1 MDEQARQQA
10 FVSALVTEHFV
21 LQSARSTTVTEAN
34 GRAAIY
40 LTSVSSA
47 LVAFGF
53 VAQVANQLDPFMAA
67 VLPALFVL
75 GVFTFIRLVEN
86 SIENLVFL
94 EQIQRIRG
102 YYAGLV
108 PEARAFFA
116 SGTRTPPESPARAG
130 ADGTDQGEMAAALA
144 STGIGASRVEMLF
157 TAASMVGAVNSI
169 LGGVGIALLVRWA
182 AGIDTAG
189 AVLVGVVATP
199 GGVRVAPCLGEQAG
213 RRGPGVAPGGP
224 PRPWSAAVTDA
235 RRRSKPTRGQDK
247 LGESFHS
254 LMTWTDARACRP
266 IIADPSRPGPPHLY
280 TEVPL
285 VLGFTTRQALRQT
298 VDDRSNGRLHL
309 DPAQAG

>member
-116 SGTRTPPESPARAG
+116 SGTRMPSGSPAGAG
-130 ADGTDQGEMAAALA
+130 VDGTDQGEMATALA
-144 STGIGASRVEMLF
+144 STGWAPRGWRCCSPRPAWWARSTASWVESGSRCWCGGRPASTPPARCWSGWWPPWWCSGCTLSGRAGEATRPWGGARR
-157 TAASMVGAVNSI
+157 A
-169 LGGVGIALLVRWA
+169 A
-182 AGIDTAG
+182 AGVVGRGDTYNSSKWGPHAG
-189 AVLVGVVATP
+189 EEACPMATGGGSAVLVADGHDGP
-199 GGVRVAPCLGEQAG
+199 LGAP
-213 RRGPGVAPGGP
+213 RRHPDHPSP
-224 PRPWSAAVTDA
+224 PRLRADRHP
-235 RRRSKPTRGQDK
+235 K
-247 LGESFHS
+247 L
-254 LMTWTDARACRP
+254 R
-266 IIADPSRPGPPHLY
+266 
-280 TEVPL
+280 
-285 VLGFTTRQALRQT
+285 
-298 VDDRSNGRLHL
+298 
-309 DPAQAG
+309 

>member
-116 SGTRTPPESPARAG
+116 SGTRTPPGSPAGAG
-130 ADGTDQGEMAAALA
+130 VDGTDQGEMATALA
-144 STGIGASRVEMLF
+144 STGISASRVE
-157 TAASMVGAVNSI
+157 
-169 LGGVGIALLVRWA
+169 LGGVGIALLVGWA

-189 AVLVGVVATP
+189 AVLVGVVATLVVF
-199 GGVRVAPCLGEQAG
+199 GLHLVWES
-213 RRGPGVAPGGP
+213 RRGDAALGWRGGR
-224 PRPWSAAVTDA
+224 PRAWSAAVMD
-235 RRRSKPTRGQDK
+235 
-247 LGESFHS
+247 
-254 LMTWTDARACRP
+254 ACR
-266 IIADPSRPGPPHLY
+266 RPK
-280 TEVPL
+280 V
-285 VLGFTTRQALRQT
+285 
-298 VDDRSNGRLHL
+298 
-309 DPAQAG
+309 

>member
-10 FVSALVTEHFV
+10 FVSALVTERFV

-116 SGTRTPPESPARAG
+116 SGTRMPPGSPAGAG
-130 ADGTDQGEMAAALA
+130 VDGTDQGEMAKALA
-144 STGIGASRVEMLF
+144 STGVGASRVEMLF
-157 TAASMVGAVNSI
+157 TAASIVGAVNSI

-182 AGIDTAG
+182 ASIDTAG
-189 AVLVGVVATP
+189 AVLVGVVATLVVF
-199 GGVRVAPCLGEQAG
+199 GLHLVWES
-213 RRGPGVAPGGP
+213 RRGDAALGWRAEGP
-224 PRPWSAAVTDA
+224 RARGRPR
-235 RRRSKPTRGQDK
+235 
-247 LGESFHS
+247 
-254 LMTWTDARACRP
+254 
-266 IIADPSRPGPPHLY
+266 
-280 TEVPL
+280 
-285 VLGFTTRQALRQT
+285 
-298 VDDRSNGRLHL
+298 
-309 DPAQAG
+309 